1 MAHPDRQSL
10 VSTGDVDCGAAI
22 RQHTKR
28 NNGRSLGMIMRVRSI
43 LRKRDNR
50 KGRGRGLDHQR
61 YPNAYLIRA
70 GLTFLITVTHPGHPV
85 PAKT

>member
-1 MAHPDRQSL
+1 MIIQCLNR
-10 VSTGDVDCGAAI
+10 TI
-22 RQHTKR
+22 RGWGNYFQGGVPNVPEKLDKWLR
-28 NNGRSLGMIMRVRSI
+28 MRVRSI